1 MGIRQQLPMQYDGF
15 SETDDALG
23 WSAPPDGPKIVDDL
37 VRECLRARRNSLAIS
52 IIMLMITESK
62 KAIIRGRRSQIAAL
76 RSRALRGLRETDVV
90 GKYDGERVLCILPG
104 ADIEGAIVAADR
116 LRKLGT
122 ARNALTDVAIG
133 YAQLGP
139 SEKDVAQFI
148 ARALKI
154 SRSKTSHAA

>member
-1 MGIRQQLPMQYDGF
+1 MRLRSSVKSSNVILWVFVSNFQCNTMVSQKPTMLLDGV
-15 SETDDALG
+15 
-23 WSAPPDGPKIVDDL
+23 PPDGPKIVDDL

-62 KAIIRGRRSQIAAL
+62 KAIVRGRRSQIAAL

-116 LRKLGT
+116 
-122 ARNALTDVAIG
+122 
-133 YAQLGP
+133 
-139 SEKDVAQFI
+139 
-148 ARALKI
+148 
-154 SRSKTSHAA
+154 